1 MNEILFEGI
10 RKDNGEKVIGC
21 LINNMFFYSA
31 LGVINT
37 KRKPAPPAPY
47 IIPNDEFEYDCWNDI
62 AYYADDYEVIPESV
76 KQITF
81 LD

>member
-31 LGVINT
+31 LGVIT
-37 KRKPAPPAPY
+37 AKRKPAPY
-47 IIPNDEFEYDCWNDI
+47 IIPNNEFE
-62 AYYADDYEVIPESV
+62 
-76 KQITF
+76 
-81 LD
+81 